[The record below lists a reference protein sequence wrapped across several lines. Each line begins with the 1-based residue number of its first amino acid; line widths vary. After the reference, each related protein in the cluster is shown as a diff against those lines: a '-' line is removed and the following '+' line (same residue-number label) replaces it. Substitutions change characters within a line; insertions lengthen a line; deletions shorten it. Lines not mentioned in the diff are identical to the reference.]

1 MRPQF
6 ISAQE
11 AAGLYEDGFS
21 MASTGF
27 MMSTVA
33 EEVCA
38 ALEKRFLKTG
48 KPEGLTLL
56 FSSGQ
61 GDWGPRGLTHFGHRG
76 LVKRLMGAH
85 YGEIPGL
92 VKLVNENAVEAYNLP
107 QGVVSQLYRMIA
119 GKKPGVITKVGL
131 KTYVDPRRGGG
142 KLTDITTEDYIQV
155 IDLAGE
161 EWLFYPSIALDIG
174 LIRGTTADERGNITM
189 EKECM
194 FHDAMQIAQAVRNSG
209 GIVVVQ
215 VERKVKAGTLHP
227 MQVKIPG
234 IYVDFVVV
242 ADPENNLQTCES
254 LYNPAYSGEI
264 RVPLQGIPPIT
275 KEVKRIISRRAI
287 LEIFPDAVLNL
298 GQGIP
303 EGVAIVAAEEGLSEV
318 VTLTVEAGAIGGVP
332 AGDLAFGASTNA
344 EAIIDMPSQFDF
356 YDGGG
361 VDITYLGLAQLDGEG
376 NVNVTRFG
384 PTLPGCG
391 GFINISQNSKK
402 AVYCGSFTT
411 KGLDIRGKDGKLH
424 IGREGSIQKMVKKVD
439 QVTFSGEYAREVG
452 QPVLYITER
461 AVFEISPE
469 GVVLTEIAPGVDLD
483 RDVLGQMQFEPVVS
497 EHLKQMDPRIF
508 TDEVMHIRDEIM
520 KKEHRDKGGL
530 V

>member
-6 ISAQE
+6 VTARE
-11 AAGLYEDGFS
+11 AAELYEDGFT

-38 ALEKRFLKTG
+38 AVEERFLKTG
-48 KPEGLTLL
+48 HPRGLTLL

-61 GDWGPRGLTHFGHRG
+61 GDWGARGLSHFGHRG

-131 KTYVDPRRGGG
+131 MTYVDPRRGGG
-142 KLTDITTEDYIQV
+142 KLTDITEEDYIKV
-155 IDLAGE
+155 IELEGE
-161 EWLFYPSIALDIG
+161 QWLLYPSIPLHIG
-174 LIRGTTADERGNITM
+174 LIRGTTADERGNVTM

-194 FHDAMQIAQAVRNSG
+194 FHDAMQIAQAVHNCG
-209 GIVVVQ
+209 GKLIVQ
-215 VERKVKAGTLHP
+215 VERVVKAGTLHP
-227 MQVKIPG
+227 MQVRIPG
-234 IYVDFVVV
+234 IYVDYVVV
-242 ADPENNLQTCES
+242 AKQENNLQTCES
-254 LYNPAYSGEI
+254 IYNPAYSGEI
-264 RVPLQGIPPIT
+264 RVPLHSIPPIT
-275 KEVKRIISRRAI
+275 REVKRIIARRGI

-303 EGVAIVAAEEGLSEV
+303 EGVAVVAAEEGLSDV

-411 KGLDIRGKDGKLH
+411 KGLEIEGRNGKLH
-424 IGREGSIQKMVKKVD
+424 IIEEGTIQKMVKMVD
-439 QVTFSGEYAREVG
+439 QVTFSGEYARMVG
-452 QPVLYITER
+452 QPVLYVTER
-461 AVFEISPE
+461 AVFEITPD
-469 GVVLTEIAPGVDLD
+469 GVSLTEIAPGVDLQ
-483 RDVLGQMQFEPVVS
+483 RDVLDMMQFKPIIS
-497 EHLKQMDPRIF
+497 NDLKEMDPRIF
-508 TDEVMHIRDEIM
+508 TTDLMRIREEIM
-520 KKEHRDKGGL
+520 ARVPH
-530 V
+530 

>member
-6 ISAQE
+6 ITAQE
-11 AAGLYEDGFS
+11 AAELYEDGFK

-38 ALEKRFLKTG
+38 AVEERFLKTG
-48 KPEGLTLL
+48 RPRELTLL

-61 GDWGPRGLTHFGHRG
+61 GDWGPRGLSHFGHRG
-76 LVKRLMGAH
+76 LVKRCMGAH

-119 GKKPGVITKVGL
+119 GRKPGVITKVGL
-131 KTYVDPRRGGG
+131 MTYVDPRRGGG
-142 KLTDITTEDYIQV
+142 KLTDITGEDYIEV
-155 IDLAGE
+155 VNFAGE
-161 EWLFYPSIALDIG
+161 EWLFYPSLPLDIG
-174 LIRGTTADERGNITM
+174 LIRGTTADERGNISM

-194 FHDAMQIAQAVRNSG
+194 FHDAMQIAQAVHNCG
-209 GIVVVQ
+209 GTVIVQ

-227 MQVKIPG
+227 MHVRIPG
-234 IYVDFVVV
+234 IYVDYVVV
-242 ADPENNLQTCES
+242 AKPENNLQTCES
-254 LYNPAYSGEI
+254 DYNPAYSGEI
-264 RVPLQGIPPIT
+264 RVPLHGIGPIT
-275 KEVKRIISRRAI
+275 KEVKRIISRRGI

-303 EGVAIVAAEEGLSEV
+303 EGVAVVAAEEGLSET

-361 VDITYLGLAQLDGEG
+361 VDITYLGLAQLDGKG

-402 AVYCGSFTT
+402 AVYCGAFTT
-411 KGLDIRGKDGKLH
+411 KGLEIEGRDGKLH
-424 IGREGSIQKMVKKVD
+424 IRHEGSVQKMVEEVD
-439 QVTFSGEYAREVG
+439 QVTFSGEYARKVG
-452 QPVLYITER
+452 QPVIYITER
-461 AVFEISPE
+461 AVFEIAEE
-469 GVVLTEIAPGVDLD
+469 GVVLTEIAPGVDLQ
-483 RDVLGQMQFEPVVS
+483 RDVLEKMQFKPKIS
-497 EHLKQMDPRIF
+497 GSLKEMDPRIF
-508 TDEVMHIRDEIM
+508 TTGSMNIREEIM
-520 KKEHRDKGGL
+520 AKAKN
-530 V
+530 

>member
-11 AAGLYEDGFS
+11 AAELYEDGFK

-38 ALEKRFLKTG
+38 AVEERFRKTG
-48 KPEGLTLL
+48 KPKDLTLL

-61 GDWGPRGLTHFGHRG
+61 GDWGPRGLSHFGHKG

-92 VKLVNENAVEAYNLP
+92 VKLINENAVEAYNLP

-131 KTYVDPRRGGG
+131 MTYVDPRRGGG
-142 KLTDITTEDYIQV
+142 RLTDTTHDDYIQV
-155 IDLAGE
+155 VDFAGE
-161 EWLFYPSIALDIG
+161 EWLFYPSFSLDIG
-174 LIRGTTADERGNITM
+174 LIRGTTADERGNVTM

-194 FHDAMQIAQAVRNSG
+194 FHDAMQIAQAVHNSG
-209 GIVVVQ
+209 GKVIVQ
-215 VERKVKAGTLHP
+215 VERTVRSGTLHP
-227 MQVKIPG
+227 MHVKIPG
-234 IYVDFVVV
+234 IYVDYVVV
-242 ADPENNLQTCES
+242 AKPENNLQTCES
-254 LYNPAYSGEI
+254 IYNPAYSGEI
-264 RVPLQGIPPIT
+264 KVPLHGIPPIS
-275 KEVKRIISRRAI
+275 KEVKRIISRRGI
-287 LEIFPDAVLNL
+287 LEVFPDAILNL

-303 EGVAIVAAEEGLSEV
+303 EGVAIVAAEEGLSEA

-332 AGDLAFGASTNA
+332 AGDLAFGAATNA

-402 AVYCGSFTT
+402 AVYCGAFTT
-411 KGLDIRGKDGKLH
+411 KGLEVEGRDGKLH
-424 IGREGSIQKMVKKVD
+424 ILKEGSIEKMVDKVG
-439 QVTFSGEYAREVG
+439 QVTFSGEYARTVG
-452 QPVLYITER
+452 QPVMYITER
-461 AVFEISPE
+461 AVFELTKK
-469 GVVLTEIAPGVDLD
+469 GVMLTEVAPGIDLQKDVLD
-483 RDVLGQMQFEPVVS
+483 RMQFKPEVS
-497 EHLKQMDPRIF
+497 RNLKEMDSRIF
-508 TDEVMHIRDEIM
+508 TKDIMHIKDEI
-520 KKEHRDKGGL
+520 L
-530 V
+530 AIT